1 MSQCGDVDTFEH
13 VLNVTAQNDS
23 IYAYYY
29 MDEDDKTVRKNISL
43 FYFEINFK
51 F

>member
-29 MDEDDKTVRKNISL
+29 MDEDDKTVRTKDIKDCFL
-43 FYFEINFK
+43 YRD
-51 F
+51 